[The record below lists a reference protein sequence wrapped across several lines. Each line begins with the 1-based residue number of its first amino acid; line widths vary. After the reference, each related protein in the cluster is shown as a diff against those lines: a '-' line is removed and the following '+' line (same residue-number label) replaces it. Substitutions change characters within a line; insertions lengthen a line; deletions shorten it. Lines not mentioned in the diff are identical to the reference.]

1 MVARI
6 VAKLRWAL
14 SFYACGGGTAFHPR
28 LGAVASPPSPAVLAI
43 SVVQAGAAFAGEG
56 NGPRFP
62 GNDVP
67 NVAVS
72 RTVLPSTPAYT
83 SGVVI
88 GNTLPSNSGSQGEPE
103 PANSL
108 PPGFE
113 DGTPAM
119 QHRQALH
126 SYGGEGS
133 QAQAG

>member
-1 MVARI
+1 MPPASPRRNTMFSVSNR
-6 VAKLRWAL
+6 AKLA
-14 SFYACGGGTAFHPR
+14 
-28 LGAVASPPSPAVLAI
+28 LAI
-43 SVVQAGAAFAGEG
+43 LAITAGQAGTAFAGEG

-72 RTVLPSTPAYT
+72 RSTVSPAPAYT
-83 SGVVI
+83 AGVVI
-88 GNTLPSNSGSQGEPE
+88 GGTLPSNSNGQGEPE

-126 SYGGEGS
+126 SYWGESTRS
-133 QAQAG
+133 QAG

>member
-1 MVARI
+1 MFSMSNRAR
-6 VAKLRWAL
+6 LAL
-14 SFYACGGGTAFHPR
+14 
-28 LGAVASPPSPAVLAI
+28 AVLA
-43 SVVQAGAAFAGEG
+43 VTAVQAGAAFAGEG

-67 NVAVS
+67 NVSVS
-72 RTVLPSTPAYT
+72 RSTVPPTPAYT
-83 SGVVI
+83 AGVVI

-103 PANSL
+103 PVNSL

-126 SYGGEGS
+126 SYWGESIRS
-133 QAQAG
+133 QAE